1 MARPPA
7 SSLSWGGCGWR
18 RGTRAGGGGGKPGSR
33 RVACGRE
40 VPGWS
45 PPALGPARACRVVEP
60 PPLRLPCPLAQPT
73 RSKQTELG
81 LGLVDVRPE
90 PVELRERAEA
100 LPDLPHLGLVILE
113 VLVGARRI
121 PLAGELRVLVDRH
134 AGAAAGHVVRDLV
147 ARLERASRR
156 GGQLVHRGDRP
167 HAGVDSDRKSVV

>member
-1 MARPPA
+1 MAAPPA
-7 SSLSWGGCGWR
+7 GSLSGGESGGAGGR
-18 RGTRAGGGGGKPGSR
+18 RAGGGGGKPRPR
-33 RVACGRE
+33 RIACGRE

-45 PPALGPARACRVVEP
+45 PAALGHARACRVVEP
-60 PPLRLPCPLAQPT
+60 PPLRLPCPLAEPT

-113 VLVGARRI
+113 VLVGPRRI
-121 PLAGELRVLVDRH
+121 PLSGRLCVPVNRH
-134 AGAAAGHVVRDLV
+134 ARAASGHVVPDLV

-156 GGQLVHRGDRP
+156 GGQ
-167 HAGVDSDRKSVV
+167 